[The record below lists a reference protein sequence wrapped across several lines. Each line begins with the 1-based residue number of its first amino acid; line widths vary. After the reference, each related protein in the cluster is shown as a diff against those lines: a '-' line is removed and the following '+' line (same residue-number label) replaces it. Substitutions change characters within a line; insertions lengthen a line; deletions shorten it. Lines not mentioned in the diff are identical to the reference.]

1 MTRQEMFDKIWNHFI
16 EEDAPWSVSE
26 KWDCQYRGGD
36 GKKCAVG
43 LLLPDSLYHPDMEGK
58 GIERVFLHF
67 PEVKAFFGEHNMH
80 FLDACQRAHDRTAPI
95 SAWMAE
101 VWDGKP
107 LFTRKL
113 LEIARVFGLEVPLA
127 A

>member
-16 EEDAPWSVSE
+16 EEDAPWSVTE
-26 KWDCQYRGGD
+26 KGGCRYRGED

-58 GIERVFLHF
+58 AIERVFQHF
-67 PEVKAFFGEHNMH
+67 PEVKEFFGEHNMH
-80 FLDACQRAHDRTAPI
+80 FLDACQRAHDQTSPI
-95 SAWMAE
+95 PAQAAE

-107 LFTRKL
+107 LFTNKL
-113 LEIARVFGLEVPLA
+113 LEIARVFGLEAPLA